1 MNGSIAFVG
10 AGNMAA
16 AMVDGLIRGA
26 GVLPGHIC
34 CIGGKGTSA
43 PALAKRTGIRLL
55 ASAHEFP
62 ADVRTVVLAVKPQR
76 LADLDP
82 LWSDLVAERLVVS
95 VLAGTTL
102 STLRRRFSRARA
114 VVRCMPNT
122 PARIGAGVTA
132 VSWERVPAPEDLATV
147 RLLLGS
153 LGPIVELPESQ
164 MDAATAVSG
173 SGPAYVFE
181 FVAALRAAGEAAG
194 LSKEVAC
201 QLADATVLGAAR
213 LLVESRQDPDALR
226 TQVTSPGGTTAA
238 GLKVLAD
245 RDFRGLVRETVLAA
259 AERSRELAKG
269 AC

>member
-1 MNGSIAFVG
+1 
-10 AGNMAA
+10 
-16 AMVDGLIRGA
+16 
-26 GVLPGHIC
+26 
-34 CIGGKGTSA
+34 
-43 PALAKRTGIRLL
+43 
-55 ASAHEFP
+55 
-62 ADVRTVVLAVKPQR
+62 
-76 LADLDP
+76 
-82 LWSDLVAERLVVS
+82 
-95 VLAGTTL
+95 
-102 STLRRRFSRARA
+102 
-114 VVRCMPNT
+114 
-122 PARIGAGVTA
+122 
-132 VSWERVPAPEDLATV
+132 
-147 RLLLGS
+147 
-153 LGPIVELPESQ
+153 